1 MSSTTSESGL
11 ATTSET
17 SSRHIEAAGHEW
29 FPGIEVLRG
38 FAATAV
44 VIEHCWALAEGT
56 GPTDS
61 GFISYIVLGLGEWGV
76 DLFFLLSGFLL
87 AEFFWAG
94 KGKRS
99 TLEFYVRRFFRIAPA
114 YYFCVAILFLFF
126 AEHSLLFSVIGIKQI
141 AANATF
147 TQWLWPNTSSNL
159 NVNGSLWTLT
169 IEMMLYISMPLL
181 AWLIAKRPVVASLT
195 LAAVGIAYRLYVALD
210 GTAYQ
215 NWRFGSNPDVNAYIA
230 RLFLSRQF
238 FGYIPIFVLGMALRW
253 AIMQGY
259 LRRFVRAS
267 KRGPSLVV
275 AFILLLPSL
284 IILRECERASIYQH
298 WVWFTFFDYVICL
311 LMVPALLYAARP
323 FTGQP
328 KTALRGGVWL
338 GERSYGLYLWHFPVI
353 LSFYA
358 IGPDLYPPQL
368 SYLPLRII
376 GISVVSLALAATSY
390 AFIEKPAR
398 LHGRGYA
405 KRVAAWSTRRR
416 SQPRHVIINGKRPS

>member
-1 MSSTTSESGL
+1 MSSTTSQSGL
-11 ATTSET
+11 ATTSQT
-17 SSRHIEAAGHEW
+17 GSGHIEAAGHEW

-44 VIEHCWALAEGT
+44 VIEHCWALSEGT
-56 GPTDS
+56 GPPDTS
-61 GFISYIVLGLGEWGV
+61 FLAYILLGLGEWGV

-94 KGKRS
+94 NGKRS

-126 AEHSLLFSVIGIKQI
+126 AEHSLLFSVQGVKQI
-141 AANATF
+141 GANATF
-147 TQWLWPNTSSNL
+147 TQWLWPSTASNL

-169 IEMMLYISMPLL
+169 IEMMLYAFMPLF
-181 AWLIAKRPVVASLT
+181 AWLIAKRPVVACLT
-195 LAAVGIAYRLYVALD
+195 LAGLGLLYRLYVALD

-215 NWRFGSNPDVNAYIA
+215 NWRFGSSPGINNDVA

-238 FGYIPIFVLGMALRW
+238 WGFIPIFVLGMGLRW
-253 AIMQGY
+253 ALMHGY
-259 LRRFVRAS
+259 LQRFVRPSA
-267 KRGPSLVV
+267 RGPSMVV
-275 AFILLLPSL
+275 AFVLLLPSL
-284 IILRECERASIYQH
+284 IILRECERASFYTH
-298 WVWFTFFDYVICL
+298 WIWYTFFDYVICL

-328 KTALRGGVWL
+328 KIALRGGVWL

-353 LSFYA
+353 LVFYGMGA
-358 IGPDLYPPQL
+358 TQYPPQL
-368 SYLPLRII
+368 SYIGLRIT
-376 GISVVSLALAATSY
+376 GIVIVSLSLAAVSY
-390 AFIEKPAR
+390 AFIEKPNR

-405 KRVAAWSTRRR
+405 KRVAAWSARRR
-416 SQPRHVIINGKRPS
+416 SRPRHVATNGSRPT